1 MHPSGFIMVDHPDFC
16 SERELEKAKATLRFQ
31 LQRDGEDD
39 DDDDDEDDE
48 AGEDP
53 TNGEAP
59 PAKVKKASAIPEPN
73 PIAAFDPAVQS
84 RSLTSIRSGVTV
96 AMVAVALGFAC
107 CESGAFSSKW
117 LLQNISVM
125 TNFIFS
131 SAPICTGEN
140 VFHIFIYNRSNVR
153 SGKIWIL
160 IELYVCCI
168 ALSLRLTYLLGGGTR
183 NT

>member
-1 MHPSGFIMVDHPDFC
+1 MVDHPDFC

-31 LQRDGEDD
+31 LKRDG

-59 PAKVKKASAIPEPN
+59 PAKVKKASATQEPN
-73 PIAAFDPAVQS
+73 PIAAFDPSLQS

-117 LLQNISVM
+117 LLQHISEM
-125 TNFIFS
+125 TNFNFIFS
-131 SAPICTGEN
+131 SAPNIQVKIYSIYSYTIVRASGQVRYGFGSRCTY
-140 VFHIFIYNRSNVR
+140 F
-153 SGKIWIL
+153 
-160 IELYVCCI
+160 
-168 ALSLRLTYLLGGGTR
+168 A
-183 NT
+183 